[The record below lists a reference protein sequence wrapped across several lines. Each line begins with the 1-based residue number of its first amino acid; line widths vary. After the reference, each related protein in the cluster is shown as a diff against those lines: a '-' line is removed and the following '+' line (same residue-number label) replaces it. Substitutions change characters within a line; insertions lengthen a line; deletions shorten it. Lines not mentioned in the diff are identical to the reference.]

1 MKTRVRDIAN
11 YNQLVE
17 PEKRF
22 KWIVLVLDEFA
33 DLTSDPSQKKTIE
46 ALLQRIAQK
55 ARACGIH
62 LIAATQK
69 PSAEVISTT
78 TRSNLGAQLAL
89 RVRSATDSRVI
100 MESPGAETLAGNGDA
115 FLRLSG
121 EEPIRL
127 QCAETSLSDP
137 HASPRRPRRIVTRR
151 RCARLLSLS
160 GLLAAIA
167 TSAGIDP
174 ADAVAQQA
182 RYDVVLR
189 GGTVLDGSGSP
200 RFAADVGVIDG
211 FIARVGDLTGAEAE
225 TDIDVHGLFVTP
237 GFVNLHSHP
246 RGSGLQLAS
255 NMLTQGVTTEI
266 LNPDGGGPLDIAGQ
280 LSDLRESGLALN
292 IGANIGFNRIWTEVV
307 GRDDRPATSVEIER
321 MRDLVVE
328 GLTMGAW
335 GVSAGL
341 DYKPAYFATT
351 DQVVEV
357 VGAAGGWRTNF
368 TNHDRLAPE
377 SNFSS
382 RVGVAETLEIGK
394 RAGLVPIVTHMKAQ
408 GHEQGTAAELI
419 DLIVGSAEPGSV
431 AAADAYPYLAG
442 QSGLG
447 ALLIPGWALEGGRE
461 AMLQRFTDA
470 ESRERIV
477 GEVQA
482 AMTARFSGPEGVFVT
497 GLDVEL
503 TELMRDMGGVSPGEA
518 VVRTLAEANRGAI
531 LRFGSEADLVAIL
544 QGPTTSVAC
553 DCGATDGRASH
564 PRYFGSYP
572 RVLGRYV
579 REQGHLTWEDAIRKM
594 TGLPA
599 TTIGMVDRGFLAPG
613 MAADLT
619 VFDPET
625 VIDHATFEN
634 PTVPSTGIRHV
645 LVNGRFAL
653 RDGSPTGARA
663 GQVLVRAD
671 RLPSRAMSH
680 DVARSVRAAG
690 ELELGGASTGVSVS
704 MEIEQAAGGR
714 TARGRVRLTD
724 SRSGLSIDT
733 GDLGVLQVTEGW
745 ASLSGV
751 AVVEGVAHPLLV
763 IFEES
768 DSSADGNSTV
778 SLRLGNDYRV
788 SGVLPTI
795 RITAGR

>member
-1 MKTRVRDIAN
+1 M
-11 YNQLVE
+11 Q
-17 PEKRF
+17 
-22 KWIVLVLDEFA
+22 
-33 DLTSDPSQKKTIE
+33 
-46 ALLQRIAQK
+46 
-55 ARACGIH
+55 
-62 LIAATQK
+62 
-69 PSAEVISTT
+69 
-78 TRSNLGAQLAL
+78 
-89 RVRSATDSRVI
+89 
-100 MESPGAETLAGNGDA
+100 
-115 FLRLSG
+115 
-121 EEPIRL
+121 
-127 QCAETSLSDP
+127 
-137 HASPRRPRRIVTRR
+137 R

-174 ADAVAQQA
+174 AGAAAQQA
-182 RYDVVLR
+182 RYDVILR

-200 RFAADVGVIDG
+200 RFIADVAVIDG
-211 FIARVGDLTGAEAE
+211 FIARVGDLNEAEAE
-225 TDIDVHGLFVTP
+225 TDVDVRGLFVTP
-237 GFVNLHSHP
+237 GFVNLHSHA
-246 RGSGLQLAS
+246 RASGLQLAG

-280 LSDLRESGLALN
+280 LSGLQESGLALN
-292 IGANIGFNRIWTEVV
+292 VGANIGFNRIWTEVMS
-307 GRDDRPATSVEIER
+307 RADQRATRVEIER

-328 GLTMGAW
+328 GLAMGAW

-351 DQVVEV
+351 DEVVEV
-357 VGAAGGWRTNF
+357 VSAAGAWRTNF
-368 TNHDRLAPE
+368 TNHDRLTPE

-382 RVGVAETLEIGK
+382 RVGVAETLEIGR

-408 GHEQGTAAELI
+408 GHEQGTAPELI

-447 ALLIPGWALEGGRE
+447 ALLIPGWAQEGGRE
-461 AMLQRFTDA
+461 AMLQRFADA
-470 ESRERIV
+470 VSRTRIV
-477 GEVQA
+477 EEVEA
-482 AMTARFSGPEGVFVT
+482 AMTARFGGPEGVFVT

-503 TELMRDMGGVSPGEA
+503 TALMRDMGGLSPGEA
-518 VVRTLAEANRGAI
+518 VIRTLAEANRGAI

-564 PRYFGSYP
+564 PRYFGTYP

-619 VFDPET
+619 VLDPET

-634 PTVPSTGIRHV
+634 PTAPSTGIRHV

-653 RDGSPTGARA
+653 RDGSPTGETAGRA
-663 GQVLVRAD
+663 LVRTG

-680 DVARSVRAAG
+680 DVARSVRAEG
-690 ELELGGASTGVSVS
+690 QLQVGGSPSGVSVS
-704 MEIEQAAGGR
+704 IQVEQAAGER
-714 TARGRVRLTD
+714 AARGRVRLTD
-724 SRSGLSIDT
+724 TASGLSIDA
-733 GDLGVLQVTEGW
+733 GGMGVLQVTEGW
-745 ASLSGV
+745 ASLSAV
-751 AVVEGVAHPLLV
+751 ATVEGEVRQLLV
-763 IFEES
+763 ILEEA
-768 DSSADGNSTV
+768 DPSADEGATV
-778 SLRLGNDYRV
+778 SLQLGDDYRV
-788 SGVLPTI
+788 SGVIPTV
-795 RITAGR
+795 RVRVGR

>member
-1 MKTRVRDIAN
+1 MGRRG
-11 YNQLVE
+11 
-17 PEKRF
+17 
-22 KWIVLVLDEFA
+22 VLTAVM
-33 DLTSDPSQKKTIE
+33 
-46 ALLQRIAQK
+46 R
-55 ARACGIH
+55 H
-62 LIAATQK
+62 
-69 PSAEVISTT
+69 
-78 TRSNLGAQLAL
+78 
-89 RVRSATDSRVI
+89 
-100 MESPGAETLAGNGDA
+100 
-115 FLRLSG
+115 
-121 EEPIRL
+121 
-127 QCAETSLSDP
+127 
-137 HASPRRPRRIVTRR
+137 
-151 RCARLLSLS
+151 RCTRLLSLS

-167 TSAGIDP
+167 ASAGVNP
-174 ADAVAQQA
+174 ADDAAQQA
-182 RYDVVLR
+182 RYDVILR

-200 RFAADVGVIDG
+200 RFVADVAVSDG
-211 FIARVGDLTGAEAE
+211 FIARVGDLAGAEAE
-225 TDIDVHGLFVTP
+225 ADVDVRGLFVAP
-237 GFVNLHSHP
+237 GFVNLHSHA
-246 RGSGLQLAS
+246 RGSGLRLAA

-266 LNPDGGGPLDIAGQ
+266 LNPDGGGLLDIAGQ
-280 LSDLRESGLALN
+280 LSGLQESGLAVN
-292 IGANIGFNRIWTEVV
+292 VGANIGFNRIWTEVL
-307 GRDDRPATSVEIER
+307 GRDDRRATSVEIER

-351 DQVVEV
+351 DEVVEV
-357 VGAAGGWRTNF
+357 VSAAGAWRTNF
-368 TNHDRLAPE
+368 TNHDRLTPE

-382 RVGVAETLEIGK
+382 RVGVAETLEIGR

-408 GHEQGTAAELI
+408 GHEQGTASELI
-419 DLIVGSAEPGSV
+419 DLIVRSAEPGSV

-461 AMLQRFTDA
+461 AMLLRFADA
-470 ESRERIV
+470 ASRERIV
-477 GEVQA
+477 GAVEA
-482 AMTARFSGPEGVFVT
+482 AMNARFGGPEGVFVT

-503 TELMRDMGGVSPGEA
+503 TALMRDLGGLSPGEA

-544 QGPTTSVAC
+544 QGPTTSMAC

-564 PRYFGSYP
+564 PRFFGSYP

-634 PTVPSTGIRHV
+634 PTAPSTGIRHV

-653 RDGSPTGARA
+653 RDGSPTGETAGRA
-663 GQVLVRAD
+663 LVRTG

-680 DVARSVRAAG
+680 DVARSVRAEGQLRVGGTPAG
-690 ELELGGASTGVSVS
+690 ISVS
-704 MEIEQAAGGR
+704 IEVEQAAGERAAG
-714 TARGRVRLTD
+714 GRVRLTD
-724 SRSGLSIDT
+724 TSSGLSIDT
-733 GDLGVLQVTEGW
+733 GDMGVLQVTEGW

-751 AVVEGVAHPLLV
+751 ATVEGVVRPLLV
-763 IFEES
+763 IFEEA
-768 DSSADGNSTV
+768 DPSAEGRATV
-778 SLRLGNDYRV
+778 SLQLGDDYRV
-788 SGVLPTI
+788 SGALPTV

>member
-1 MKTRVRDIAN
+1 MR
-11 YNQLVE
+11 
-17 PEKRF
+17 
-22 KWIVLVLDEFA
+22 
-33 DLTSDPSQKKTIE
+33 
-46 ALLQRIAQK
+46 
-55 ARACGIH
+55 
-62 LIAATQK
+62 
-69 PSAEVISTT
+69 
-78 TRSNLGAQLAL
+78 
-89 RVRSATDSRVI
+89 
-100 MESPGAETLAGNGDA
+100 
-115 FLRLSG
+115 
-121 EEPIRL
+121 
-127 QCAETSLSDP
+127 ETSLSDP

-266 LNPDGGGPLDIAGQ
+266 LNPDGGGPLDIAAQ